1 MWTGM
6 ESVMN
11 GGGWGMGMMGA
22 GMIGVAL
29 FWVLVIASIVV
40 LVRWL
45 VGWSRSAT
53 PAKTALD
60 FLLERYARGEID
72 RSEFEQKKRDLGR

>member
-1 MWTGM
+1 MSGC
-6 ESVMN
+6 E
-11 GGGWGMGMMGA
+11 WGIGMMGA

-29 FWVLVIASIVV
+29 FWVLAIAGIVI

-45 VGWSRSAT
+45 AGWSRSTA

-60 FLLERYARGEID
+60 FLRERYARGEID
-72 RSEFEQKKRDLGR
+72 RSEFELKKRDLGS